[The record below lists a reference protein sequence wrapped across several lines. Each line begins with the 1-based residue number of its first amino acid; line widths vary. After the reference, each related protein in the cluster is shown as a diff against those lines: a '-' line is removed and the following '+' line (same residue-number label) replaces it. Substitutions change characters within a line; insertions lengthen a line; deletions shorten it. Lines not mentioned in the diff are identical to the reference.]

1 MKLDLQDAYF
11 FVPIHKST
19 TVCFPRNN
27 IRVPMPI
34 IGDIQ
39 YLHEIYKTVEICHIL
54 LLKQEIQFLIYV
66 KNMLIVGQR
75 PERLS
80 AIFQSVVYR
89 LQRLGFFIKLGKWL
103 KFLGSL
109 INSKYK
115 LYQTR
120 KSKTNK

>member
-1 MKLDLQDAYF
+1 
-11 FVPIHKST
+11 
-19 TVCFPRNN
+19 
-27 IRVPMPI
+27 MPI

-89 LQRLGFFIKLGKWL
+89 LQRLGFFIKLGIPVAKVPGFLDQLKVQAVPNKKIQNQQIECKSAHQNRWL
-103 KFLGSL
+103 TIKEL
-109 INSKYK
+109 
-115 LYQTR
+115 
-120 KSKTNK
+120 

>member
-11 FVPIHKST
+11 CVPIHKST